1 MKIKLNGK
9 VAEVVAGATL
19 LDVLIQNQ
27 IVPELVACELNLT
40 VIRRKNYST
49 RVLKE
54 ADELEIIRMIGGG

>member
-9 VAEVVAGATL
+9 VAEVVEGATL

-49 RVLKE
+49 TVLKE